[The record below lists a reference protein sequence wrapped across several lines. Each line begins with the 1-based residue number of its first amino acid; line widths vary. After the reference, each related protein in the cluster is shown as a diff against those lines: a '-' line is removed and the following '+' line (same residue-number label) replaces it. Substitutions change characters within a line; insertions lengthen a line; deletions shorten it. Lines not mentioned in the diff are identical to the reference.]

1 MVCWSQLCSL
11 PVGQIPFL
19 QVRFQLMQARAIV
32 VAQAEPRIAL
42 LIGNQGYSASV
53 APTCRAVVKNAL

>member
-1 MVCWSQLCSL
+1 
-11 PVGQIPFL
+11 
-19 QVRFQLMQARAIV
+19 MQARAIV